1 MHHLLIVKTL
11 NGPLLGG
18 VNGLVV
24 MNLLVFLHGVHVL
37 DEMSHLVQLK
47 VKFKRLLNC
56 YETYGGCV
64 NFWVKWV
71 MFKQAVHE
79 FMKTTMGV
87 LVKRLVVKV

>member
-1 MHHLLIVKTL
+1 MHRLLIVKTP
-11 NGPLLGG
+11 NGLLLDG
-18 VNGLVV
+18 VNGWVV
-24 MNLLVFLHGVHVL
+24 MSPLVFLLGVHVL
-37 DEMSHLVQLK
+37 VKTSHLVQLK

-87 LVKRLVVKV
+87 SVKRLVVKV

>member
-1 MHHLLIVKTL
+1 MLIVKTL
-11 NGPLLGG
+11 KGLLFGD

-24 MNLLVFLHGVHVL
+24 MNLLVFLRGVHGL

-64 NFWVKWV
+64 SFWQKLAFEDTRWI
-71 MFKQAVHE
+71 
-79 FMKTTMGV
+79 
-87 LVKRLVVKV
+87 LR